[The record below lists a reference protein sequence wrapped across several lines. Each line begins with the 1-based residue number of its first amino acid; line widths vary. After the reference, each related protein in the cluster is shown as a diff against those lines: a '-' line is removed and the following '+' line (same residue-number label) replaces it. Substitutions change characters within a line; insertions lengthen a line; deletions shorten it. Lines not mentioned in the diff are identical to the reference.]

1 MKMAKVFSNI
11 ITAIDIGTTKICVL
25 IARKLS
31 NDQVEVLGIGRAPS
45 YGLNKGV
52 VVDIAKTVSS
62 IKQAVEEAQLMAECQ
77 IESAYIGISGAHIH
91 SFNSSGAVP
100 IKRSSV
106 SQEDIDAVLAAA
118 KAVPIEK
125 GQKVLHVLPQYFMV
139 DGQDKIENPMG
150 LHGVRLEVVVH
161 VITGSIASIQNLIKC
176 CEMIG
181 IKVQDI
187 VLEQLAS
194 ADGVLSLDERKLG
207 VGVLDIG
214 GGTSDFAVYQ
224 SGTIRFTKVIPIA
237 GNHFTNDLA
246 VGLRANITDAQR
258 IKHESGYVGFD
269 DTKLQDQLV
278 EVITAQG
285 NQTHIVDKSQ
295 VAFILQARAKEL
307 FMMVHHEI
315 QDNQL
320 RHFMVTGLVITGGGS
335 MLHGVQELAQHI
347 LSMPVRIGL
356 PKTEQIIPDS
366 LQNPIYA
373 TGYGLLMF
381 AVKSSKNGSMDSME
395 GPLVQKIFTRM
406 RSWVSD
412 FF

>member
-1 MKMAKVFSNI
+1 MAKVFSNI
-11 ITAIDIGTTKICVL
+11 IVAIDIGTTKICVL

-31 NDQVEVLGIGRAPS
+31 QDQVEVLGVGRAPS
-45 YGLNKGV
+45 YGLSKGV
-52 VVDIAKTVSS
+52 VVDIAKTVLS
-62 IKQAVEEAQLMAECQ
+62 IKQAVDEAQLMAECE
-77 IESAYIGISGAHIH
+77 IESAYIGISGSHIQ

-106 SQEDIDAVLAAA
+106 TQEDVDAVLAAA
-118 KAVPIEK
+118 KAVAIEK

-139 DGQDKIENPMG
+139 DGHDKIENPIG
-150 LHGVRLEVVVH
+150 LHGVRLDVVVH
-161 VITGSIASIQNLIKC
+161 VITGAIASIQNLVKC

-246 VGLRANITDAQR
+246 VGLRANINDAER
-258 IKHESGYVGFD
+258 IKHETGYVGFD
-269 DTKLQDQLV
+269 GAHEHDQV
-278 EVITAQG
+278 IEVMMAQG
-285 NQTHIVDKSQ
+285 TETKMVDAQHVSY
-295 VAFILQARAKEL
+295 ILQARAQEL
-307 FMMVHHEI
+307 FIMLQHEI
-315 QDNQL
+315 QENHL

-335 MLHGVQELAQHI
+335 LLSGIDELAKNI
-347 LSMPVRIGL
+347 LSMPVRIGM
-356 PKTEQIIPDS
+356 PKIGQTVPES
-366 LQNPIYA
+366 LQNPMYA

-381 AVKSSKNGSMDSME
+381 ALRSSKHNSMDSMQ
-395 GPLVQKIFTRM
+395 GSLVQKIFIRM
-406 RSWVSD
+406 KSWVSD

>member
-1 MKMAKVFSNI
+1 MAKVFSNI

-31 NDQVEVLGIGRAPS
+31 QDQVEILGVGRAPS
-45 YGLNKGV
+45 YGLSKGV

-62 IKQAVEEAQLMAECQ
+62 IKQAVDEAQLMAECE
-77 IESAYIGISGAHIH
+77 IESAYIGISGSHIQ

-106 SQEDIDAVLAAA
+106 AQEDIDAVLAAA

-139 DGQDKIENPMG
+139 DGQDKIENPIG
-150 LHGVRLEVVVH
+150 LYGVRLEVVVH

-176 CEMIG
+176 CEMVG

-224 SGTIRFTKVIPIA
+224 SGTIRFTKVVPIA

-246 VGLRANITDAQR
+246 VGLCANIADAER
-258 IKHESGYVGFD
+258 IKHQDGYVGFD
-269 DTKLQDQLV
+269 HEKIEGQV
-278 EVITAQG
+278 EVMTAQG
-285 NQTHIVDKSQ
+285 TGTRLVDKEH
-295 VAFILQARAKEL
+295 VAFILQARAQEL

-315 QDNQL
+315 QDNRL

-335 MLHGVQELAQHI
+335 LLQGIDDLAKNI
-347 LSMPVRIGL
+347 LSVPIRIGM
-356 PKTEQIIPDS
+356 PKTGQIIPDS

-381 AVKSSKNGSMDSME
+381 ALKSSKHGNMDSME
-395 GPLVQKIFTRM
+395 GPLVQKIFIRM
-406 RSWVSD
+406 KSWVSD

>member
-1 MKMAKVFSNI
+1 MAKVFSNI

-31 NDQVEVLGIGRAPS
+31 ADQVEVLGVGRAPS
-45 YGLNKGV
+45 HGLSKGV

-62 IKQAVEEAQLMAECQ
+62 IQQAVDEAQLMAECQ

-106 SQEDIDAVLAAA
+106 TQEDVDAVLASA

-125 GQKVLHVLPQYFMV
+125 GQKILHVLPQYFMV
-139 DGQDKIENPMG
+139 DGQDKIENPIG
-150 LHGVRLEVVVH
+150 LFGVRLEVVVH

-176 CEMIG
+176 CEMVG
-181 IKVQDI
+181 VKVQDI

-224 SGTIRFTKVIPIA
+224 SSTIRFTKVIPIA
-237 GNHFTNDLA
+237 GNLFTNDLA
-246 VGLRANITDAQR
+246 VGLCANIADAER
-258 IKHESGYVGFD
+258 IKHQDGYVGFD
-269 DTKLQDQLV
+269 HEKLQGQV
-278 EVITAQG
+278 EVMTAQG
-285 NQTHIVDKSQ
+285 NETKLVDRQ
-295 VAFILQARAKEL
+295 YVALILQARAHEL
-307 FMMVHHEI
+307 LMMVHHEI
-315 QDNQL
+315 QNNRL
-320 RHFMVTGLVITGGGS
+320 KHFLVTGLVITGGGS
-335 MLHGVQELAQHI
+335 LLEGIDELAKNI
-347 LSMPVRIGL
+347 LSMPIRIGM
-356 PKTEQIIPDS
+356 PKTGQIIPDS

-373 TGYGLLMF
+373 TGYGLLIF
-381 AVKSSKNGSMDSME
+381 ALKSSKYGNMESIE
-395 GPLVQKIFTRM
+395 GPLVQKIFMRM
-406 RSWVSD
+406 KSWVSD

>member
-1 MKMAKVFSNI
+1 MAKVFSNI

-31 NDQVEVLGIGRAPS
+31 DDQVEVLGVGRSPS
-45 YGLNKGV
+45 YGLSKGV

-62 IKQAVEEAQLMAECQ
+62 IKQAVDEAQLMAECEV
-77 IESAYIGISGAHIH
+77 ESTYIGISGAHIK

-100 IKRSSV
+100 IKRSAV
-106 SQEDIDAVLAAA
+106 TQEDIDTALAAA

-139 DGQDKIENPMG
+139 DGQDRIENPIG

-161 VITGSIASIQNLIKC
+161 VITGSVASIQNLVKC
-176 CEMIG
+176 CETIG
-181 IKVQDI
+181 LKVQDI

-194 ADGVLSLDERKLG
+194 ADGVLSLDERQLG

-214 GGTSDFAVYQ
+214 GGTSDFAIYQ
-224 SGTIRFTKVIPIA
+224 NGTIRFTKVVAIA

-246 VGLRANITDAQR
+246 VGLRANITDAER

-269 DTKLQDQLV
+269 DERLQGEGV
-278 EVITAQG
+278 EVVTAEG
-285 NQTHIVDKSQ
+285 NETRIVEKEHVSY
-295 VAFILQARAKEL
+295 ILQARAQEL
-307 FMMVHHEI
+307 FMMINHEL
-315 QDNQL
+315 QDSHL
-320 RHFMVTGLVITGGGS
+320 RRLMVTGLVITGGGS
-335 MLHGVQELAQHI
+335 LLKGIDEIAKNI
-347 LSMPVRIGL
+347 LSVPVRIGM
-356 PKTEQIIPDS
+356 PKSGQIIPDS

-373 TGYGLLMF
+373 TGYGLLIF
-381 AVKSSKNGSMDSME
+381 ALKSNKNNSMNSMQ
-395 GPLVQKIFTRM
+395 GPLVKKIFVRM
-406 RSWVSD
+406 KLWVSD

>member
-1 MKMAKVFSNI
+1 MSKVFSNI
-11 ITAIDIGTTKICVL
+11 IVSIDIGTTKICVL

-45 YGLNKGV
+45 HGLSRGV

-62 IKQAVEEAQLMAECQ
+62 IKQAVDEAQLMAECQ

-106 SQEDIDAVLAAA
+106 AQEDIDAVLAAA
-118 KAVPIEK
+118 KAVAIEK

-139 DGQDKIENPMG
+139 DGQEKIENPIG

-161 VITGSIASIQNLIKC
+161 VITGSIASIQNLITC
-176 CEMIG
+176 CQMVG

-207 VGVLDIG
+207 VAVLDIG

-224 SGTIRFTKVIPIA
+224 NGTIRFTKVIPIA

-246 VGLRANITDAQR
+246 VGLCANITDAQR
-258 IKHESGYVGFD
+258 IKHEDGYVGFD
-269 DTKLQDQLV
+269 HTHLQGQVV
-278 EVITAQG
+278 EVLTAQG
-285 NQTHIVDKSQ
+285 TATKLVRKEQI
-295 VAFILQARAKEL
+295 AFILQARAHEL
-307 FMMVHHEI
+307 FMMVAHEI
-315 QDNQL
+315 QQNQL

-335 MLHGVQELAQHI
+335 LLDGIDELAQDI
-347 LSMPVRIGL
+347 LTIPVRLGV
-356 PKTEQIIPDS
+356 PKTNQIIPDS

-373 TGYGLLMF
+373 TGYGLLLF
-381 AVKSSKNGSMDSME
+381 ALKSSKYGSMDSME
-395 GPLVQKIFTRM
+395 GPMVHRIFTRM
-406 RSWVSD
+406 KSWVSD

>member
-1 MKMAKVFSNI
+1 MAKVFSNI

-45 YGLNKGV
+45 YGLSKGV

-62 IKQAVEEAQLMAECQ
+62 IKQAVQEAQLMAECQ

-106 SQEDIDAVLAAA
+106 TQEDIDAVLAAA

-139 DGQDKIENPMG
+139 DGQDKIENPIG

-224 SGTIRFTKVIPIA
+224 NGTIRFTKVIPIA

-246 VGLRANITDAQR
+246 VGLRANIGDAQR
-258 IKHESGYVGFD
+258 IKHESGYVGYD
-269 DTKLQDQLV
+269 DEQLKDQLI
-278 EVITAQG
+278 EVMTAQG
-285 NQTHIVDKSQ
+285 TKTQMVDKSH
-295 VAFILQARAKEL
+295 VAFILQARAQEL

-315 QDNQL
+315 CDNQL

-335 MLHGVQELAQHI
+335 LLDGIEELAKNI

-381 AVKSSKNGSMDSME
+381 AIRSNKSGSMDSMQ

>member
-31 NDQVEVLGIGRAPS
+31 NDQVEVLGIGRS
-45 YGLNKGV
+45 ISHGLSKGV
-52 VVDIAKTVSS
+52 VVDIAKTVAS
-62 IKQAVEEAQLMAECQ
+62 IKQAVDEAQLMAECQ
-77 IESAYIGISGAHIH
+77 IESAYIGISGGHIH

-100 IKRSSV
+100 IKKSCV
-106 SQEDIDAVLAAA
+106 TQEDIEAVLAAA

-139 DGQDKIENPMG
+139 DGQEKIENPLG

-176 CEMIG
+176 CETIG

-224 SGTIRFTKVIPIA
+224 NGTIRFTKVIPIA
-237 GNHFTNDLA
+237 GNHFTHDLA
-246 VGLRANITDAQR
+246 VGLRANINDAQR
-258 IKHESGYVGFD
+258 IKHQEGYVGFNQER
-269 DTKLQDQLV
+269 LQGELI
-278 EVITAQG
+278 EVMSAQG
-285 NQTHIVDKSQ
+285 NETSHIEKSH
-295 VAFILQARAKEL
+295 VAFILQVRAQEL
-307 FMMVHHEI
+307 FMMVHHQI

-320 RHFMVTGLVITGGGS
+320 KHFMVTGLVITGGGS
-335 MLHGVQELAQHI
+335 LLAGIDDLARKI
-347 LSMPVRIGL
+347 LSMPVRLGT
-356 PKTEQIIPDS
+356 PKTEQIIPES
-366 LQNPIYA
+366 LQNPMYA

-381 AVKSSKNGSMDSME
+381 AVKSSYHNSMDNMQ
-395 GPLVQKIFTRM
+395 GPLVHKIFVRM
-406 RSWVSD
+406 KSWVSN

>member
-1 MKMAKVFSNI
+1 MAKVFSNI
-11 ITAIDIGTTKICVL
+11 IVAIDIGTTKICVL

-31 NDQVEVLGIGRAPS
+31 NDQVEVLGVGRAPS
-45 YGLNKGV
+45 HGLSKGV

-62 IKQAVEEAQLMAECQ
+62 IKQAVDEAQLMAECE
-77 IESAYIGISGAHIH
+77 IESAYIGISGSHIH

-100 IKRSSV
+100 IKRSAV
-106 SQEDIDAVLAAA
+106 TQEDIDAVLASA

-139 DGQDKIENPMG
+139 DGQDKIENPIG

-161 VITGSIASIQNLIKC
+161 VITGSIASIQNLVKC

-181 IKVQDI
+181 VKVQDI

-194 ADGVLSLDERKLG
+194 ADGVLSSDECKLG

-246 VGLRANITDAQR
+246 VGLRANIGNAER
-258 IKHESGYVGFD
+258 IKHEDGYVGFD
-269 DTKLQDQLV
+269 DAQLQDETI
-278 EVITAQG
+278 EVVTAQG
-285 NQTHIVDKSQ
+285 TETRLVDKQ
-295 VAFILQARAKEL
+295 RVAFILQARAQEL
-307 FMMVHHEI
+307 FMMIAHEI
-315 QDNQL
+315 QSNQL

-335 MLHGVQELAQHI
+335 LLSGIEELAKNI
-347 LSMPVRIGL
+347 LALPVRIGM
-356 PKTEQIIPDS
+356 PKTSQIIPDS

-381 AVKSSKNGSMDSME
+381 ALRSSKNRTMDSME
-395 GPLVQKIFTRM
+395 GPLVEKIFIRM
-406 RSWVSD
+406 KSWVSD

>member
-1 MKMAKVFSNI
+1 MAKVFSNI
-11 ITAIDIGTTKICVL
+11 IVAIDIGTTKICVL

-31 NDQVEVLGIGRAPS
+31 NDQVEVIGVGRAPS
-45 YGLNKGV
+45 YGLSKGV

-62 IKQAVEEAQLMAECQ
+62 IRQAVDEAELMAECEV
-77 IESAYIGISGAHIH
+77 ESAYIGISGAHIS

-100 IKRSSV
+100 IKRSAV
-106 SQEDIDAVLAAA
+106 AQDDIDAVLAVA

-125 GQKVLHVLPQYFMV
+125 GQKFLHVLPQYFMV
-139 DGQDKIENPMG
+139 DGQEKIENPIG

-161 VITGSIASIQNLIKC
+161 VITGSIASIQNLVKC
-176 CEMIG
+176 CEMVG

-246 VGLRANITDAQR
+246 VGLRANITDAER

-269 DTKLQDQLV
+269 DTLLEGKTV
-278 EVITAQG
+278 EVMTAQG
-285 NQTHIVDKSQ
+285 TETKIVDKQ
-295 VAFILQARAKEL
+295 HVAYILQARAQEL
-307 FMMVHHEI
+307 FMMISHEM
-315 QDNQL
+315 QDNKL
-320 RHFMVTGLVITGGGS
+320 NHFMVTGIVITGGGS
-335 MLHGVQELAQHI
+335 LLGGIEELAKNI
-347 LSMPVRIGL
+347 LNVPVRIGM
-356 PKTEQIIPDS
+356 PKTGRIIPDS

-381 AVKSSKNGSMDSME
+381 ALKSSKNGSMDSMQ
-395 GPLVQKIFTRM
+395 GPLVQKIFIRM
-406 RSWVSD
+406 KSWVFD

>member
-1 MKMAKVFSNI
+1 MAKGFSNI
-11 ITAIDIGTTKICVL
+11 IVAIDIGTTKICVL

-31 NDQVEVLGIGRAPS
+31 QDQVEILGVGRAPS
-45 YGLNKGV
+45 YGLSKGV

-62 IKQAVEEAQLMAECQ
+62 IQQAVDEAQLMAECE
-77 IESAYIGISGAHIH
+77 IESAYIGISGSHIQ

-100 IKRSSV
+100 IKRSAV
-106 SQEDIDAVLAAA
+106 TQEDIDAVLASA

-139 DGQDKIENPMG
+139 DGQEKIENPIG

-161 VITGSIASIQNLIKC
+161 VITGSIASIQNLVKC

-194 ADGVLSLDERKLG
+194 ADGVLSIDERKLG

-246 VGLRANITDAQR
+246 VGLRANISDAER
-258 IKHESGYVGFD
+258 IKHQNGYVGFD
-269 DTKLQDQLV
+269 DSQLQDEII
-278 EVITAQG
+278 EVMTAQG
-285 NQTHIVDKSQ
+285 TETKLVDKQ
-295 VAFILQARAKEL
+295 HVAFILQARAQEL
-307 FMMVHHEI
+307 FMMIAHEI

-335 MLHGVQELAQHI
+335 LLSGIEELAKNI
-347 LSMPVRIGL
+347 LAVPVRIGM
-356 PKTEQIIPDS
+356 PKTGQIIPDS

-381 AVKSSKNGSMDSME
+381 ALRSSKNGTMDSME
-395 GPLVQKIFTRM
+395 GPLVQKIFIRM

>member
-1 MKMAKVFSNI
+1 MAKVFSNI

-31 NDQVEVLGIGRAPS
+31 DDQVEVLGVGRSPS

-62 IKQAVEEAQLMAECQ
+62 IKQAVDEAQLMAECEV
-77 IESAYIGISGAHIH
+77 ESAYIGISGAHIQ

-100 IKRSSV
+100 IKRSAV
-106 SQEDIDAVLAAA
+106 TQEDIDAALEAAR
-118 KAVPIEK
+118 AVPIEK

-139 DGQDKIENPMG
+139 DGQDRVENPID

-161 VITGSIASIQNLIKC
+161 VITGSIASIQNLVKC

-181 IKVQDI
+181 LKVQDI

-214 GGTSDFAVYQ
+214 GGTSDFAIYQ
-224 SGTIRFTKVIPIA
+224 SGTIRFTKVIAIA

-246 VGLRANITDAQR
+246 VGLRANITDAER

-269 DTKLQDQLV
+269 DEQLQGESV
-278 EVITAQG
+278 EVMTAEG
-285 NQTHIVDKSQ
+285 NETRAVDKQ
-295 VAFILQARAKEL
+295 HVGYILQARAQEL
-307 FMMVHHEI
+307 FMMINHEL
-315 QDNQL
+315 QDSHL
-320 RHFMVTGLVITGGGS
+320 RRLMVTGLVVTGGGS
-335 MLHGVQELAQHI
+335 LLQGIDEIAKNI
-347 LSMPVRIGL
+347 LSVPVRIGM
-356 PKTEQIIPDS
+356 PKSGQIIPDS

-373 TGYGLLMF
+373 TGYGLLIF
-381 AVKSSKNGSMDSME
+381 ALKSNKNNSMNSMQ
-395 GPLVQKIFTRM
+395 GPLVKKIFVRM
-406 RSWVSD
+406 KSWVSD

>member
-1 MKMAKVFSNI
+1 MAKVFSNI
-11 ITAIDIGTTKICVL
+11 IVAIDIGTTKICVL

-31 NDQVEVLGIGRAPS
+31 HDQVEVLGVGRAPS
-45 YGLNKGV
+45 YGLSKGV

-62 IKQAVEEAQLMAECQ
+62 IKQAVDEAQLMAECE
-77 IESAYIGISGAHIH
+77 IESAYIGISGSHIQ

-100 IKRSSV
+100 IKRSAV
-106 SQEDIDAVLAAA
+106 TQEDIDAVLAAA
-118 KAVPIEK
+118 KAVAIEK

-139 DGQDKIENPMG
+139 DGQDKVENPIG
-150 LHGVRLEVVVH
+150 LHGVRLDVVVH
-161 VITGSIASIQNLIKC
+161 VITGSIASIQNLVKC

-224 SGTIRFTKVIPIA
+224 NGTIRFTKVIPIA

-246 VGLRANITDAQR
+246 VGLRANISDAER

-269 DTKLQDQLV
+269 DTQIEGKTV
-278 EVITAQG
+278 EVMTAQG
-285 NQTHIVDKSQ
+285 TETKVVDSQ
-295 VAFILQARAKEL
+295 HVAFILQARAQEL
-307 FMMVHHEI
+307 CMMVAHEM

-335 MLHGVQELAQHI
+335 LLSGIDELAKNI
-347 LSMPVRIGL
+347 LSVPVRIGM
-356 PKTEQIIPDS
+356 PTTGQVIPES

-381 AVKSSKNGSMDSME
+381 ALRSNKNNSMDSME
-395 GPLVQKIFTRM
+395 GPLIQKIFIRM

>member
-1 MKMAKVFSNI
+1 MAKVFSNI
-11 ITAIDIGTTKICVL
+11 IVAIDIGTTKICVL
-25 IARKLS
+25 IARKIS
-31 NDQVEVLGIGRAPS
+31 NDQVEILGVGRAPS

-62 IKQAVEEAQLMAECQ
+62 IKQAVDEAQLMAECE
-77 IESAYIGISGAHIH
+77 IESAYIGISGSHIQ

-106 SQEDIDAVLAAA
+106 TQEDIDAVLAAA
-118 KAVPIEK
+118 KAVAIEK

-139 DGQDKIENPMG
+139 DGQDKVENPIG
-150 LHGVRLEVVVH
+150 LHGVRLDVVVH

-194 ADGVLSLDERKLG
+194 ADGVLSIDERKLG

-224 SGTIRFTKVIPIA
+224 NGTIRFTKVIPIA

-246 VGLRANITDAQR
+246 VGLRANISDAQR
-258 IKHESGYVGFD
+258 IKHEVGYVGFD
-269 DTKLQDQLV
+269 DAHLEGESV
-278 EVITAQG
+278 EVMTAQG
-285 NQTHIVDKSQ
+285 TEMKLVDKQ
-295 VAFILQARAKEL
+295 QIAFILQARAQEL
-307 FMMVHHEI
+307 CMMIAHEM

-335 MLHGVQELAQHI
+335 LLHGIDELAQNV
-347 LSMPVRIGL
+347 LSLPVRIGM
-356 PKTEQIIPDS
+356 PTTGQIIPES

-381 AVKSSKNGSMDSME
+381 ALRSKKHASMDSME
-395 GPLVQKIFTRM
+395 GPLIQKIFIRM
-406 RSWVSD
+406 KSWVSD

>member
-1 MKMAKVFSNI
+1 MAKVFSNI
-11 ITAIDIGTTKICVL
+11 IVAIDIGTTKICVL
-25 IARKLS
+25 IARKIS
-31 NDQVEVLGIGRAPS
+31 HDQVEVLGVGRAPS
-45 YGLNKGV
+45 YGLSKGV

-62 IKQAVEEAQLMAECQ
+62 IKQAVDEAQLMAECE
-77 IESAYIGISGAHIH
+77 IESAYIGISGSHIQ

-100 IKRSSV
+100 IKRSAV
-106 SQEDIDAVLAAA
+106 AQDDIDAVLAAA
-118 KAVPIEK
+118 KAVAIEK

-139 DGQDKIENPMG
+139 DGQDKVENPIG
-150 LHGVRLEVVVH
+150 LHGVRLDVVVH

-224 SGTIRFTKVIPIA
+224 NGTIRFTKVIPIA

-246 VGLRANITDAQR
+246 VGLRANISDAER

-269 DTKLQDQLV
+269 DSQLQDEVV
-278 EVITAQG
+278 EVMTAQG
-285 NQTHIVDKSQ
+285 TETKLVDSQHI
-295 VAFILQARAKEL
+295 AFILQARAQEL
-307 FMMVHHEI
+307 CMMVAHEM

-335 MLHGVQELAQHI
+335 LLRGIDELAKNI
-347 LSMPVRIGL
+347 LSVPVRIGM
-356 PKTEQIIPDS
+356 PTTGQVIPES

-381 AVKSSKNGSMDSME
+381 ALRSKKHNSMDSME
-395 GPLVQKIFTRM
+395 GPLIQKIFTRM
-406 RSWVSD
+406 KSWVSD

>member
-1 MKMAKVFSNI
+1 MAKVFSNI

-31 NDQVEVLGIGRAPS
+31 HDQVEILGIGRAPS
-45 YGLNKGV
+45 YGLSKGV

-62 IKQAVEEAQLMAECQ
+62 IRQAVDEAQLMAECQ

-106 SQEDIDAVLAAA
+106 TQEDIDTVLAAA
-118 KAVPIEK
+118 KAVSIEK

-139 DGQDKIENPMG
+139 DGQDRIENPIG

-176 CEMIG
+176 CQMVG
-181 IKVQDI
+181 VKVQDI

-224 SGTIRFTKVIPIA
+224 NGTIRFTKVIPLA

-269 DTKLQDQLV
+269 GQELEGQQV
-278 EVITAQG
+278 QVVAAQG
-285 NQTHIVDKSQ
+285 GQTYMVDKSRI
-295 VAFILQARAKEL
+295 AFILHARAQEL
-307 FMMVHHEI
+307 FMMVQHEI
-315 QDNQL
+315 QTNQL
-320 RHFMVTGLVITGGGS
+320 SHFMVTGLVITGGGS
-335 MLHGVQELAQHI
+335 LLCGVDELAKNI
-347 LSMPVRIGL
+347 LSMPIRIGL
-356 PKTEQIIPDS
+356 PKTAQTIPDS

-381 AVKSSKNGSMDSME
+381 AVRSSKHNSMDSMQ
-395 GPLVQKIFTRM
+395 GPLIHKIFMRM
-406 RSWVSD
+406 RSWVGD

>member
-1 MKMAKVFSNI
+1 MGKVFSNI

-31 NDQVEVLGIGRAPS
+31 HDKVEILGVGRAPS

-62 IKQAVEEAQLMAECQ
+62 IKQAVDEAQLMAECEV
-77 IESAYIGISGAHIH
+77 ESAYIGISGSHIQ

-100 IKRSSV
+100 IKRTAV
-106 SQEDIDAVLAAA
+106 TQEDIDMVLASA
-118 KAVPIEK
+118 KAVQIEK

-139 DGQDKIENPMG
+139 DGQDKIENPIG

-161 VITGSIASIQNLIKC
+161 LITGSIASIQNLVKC
-176 CEMIG
+176 CEMVG

-194 ADGVLSLDERKLG
+194 ADGVLSRDERQLG

-224 SGTIRFTKVIPIA
+224 NGTIRFTKVIPIA

-246 VGLRANITDAQR
+246 VGLRANIGDAER
-258 IKHESGYVGFD
+258 IKRENGYVGFD
-269 DTKLQDQLV
+269 TQKTEGSV
-278 EVITAQG
+278 EVMMAQG
-285 NQTHIVDKSQ
+285 NQTQQASKQHIS
-295 VAFILQARAKEL
+295 FILQSRAQELL
-307 FMMVHHEI
+307 FMINHEL
-315 QDNQL
+315 QSSDL
-320 RHFMVTGLVITGGGS
+320 HHFMTTGLVITGGGS
-335 MLHGVQELAQHI
+335 LLQGLDELAQNI
-347 LSMPVRIGL
+347 LSLPVRIGM
-356 PKTEQIIPDS
+356 PKTDQVIPDS

-373 TGYGLLMF
+373 TGYGLLIF
-381 AVKSSKNGSMDSME
+381 ALKSSKSMSMDSLQ
-395 GPLVQKIFTRM
+395 GPLVQKIFIRM
-406 RSWVSD
+406 KSWVSD

>member
-1 MKMAKVFSNI
+1 MTKTFSNI
-11 ITAIDIGTTKICVL
+11 IVSIDIGTTKICVL
-25 IARKLS
+25 IARKIS

-45 YGLNKGV
+45 HGLSKGV

-62 IKQAVEEAQLMAECQ
+62 IKQAVDEAQLMAECE
-77 IESAYIGISGAHIH
+77 IESAYIGVSGAHIQ

-106 SQEDIDAVLAAA
+106 GQDDIEAVLAAA

-125 GQKVLHVLPQYFMV
+125 GQKILHVLPQYFMV
-139 DGQDKIENPMG
+139 DGQEKIENPIG

-176 CEMIG
+176 CEMVG

-194 ADGVLSLDERKLG
+194 ADGVLSLDEQRLG

-214 GGTSDFAVYQ
+214 GGTSDFAIYQ
-224 SGTIRFTKVIPIA
+224 QGTIRFTKVIPVA

-246 VGLRANITDAQR
+246 VGLCANINDAQR

-269 DTKLQDQLV
+269 HTYLQGQSV
-278 EVITAQG
+278 EVMTAQG
-285 NQTHIVDKSQ
+285 IQTKLVDREQ
-295 VAFILQARAKEL
+295 IAFILQARAQEL
-307 FMMVHHEI
+307 FMMIHHEI
-315 QDNQL
+315 YTNQL

-335 MLHGVQELAQHI
+335 LLHGIDQLAQHI
-347 LSMPVRIGL
+347 LSIPVRIGI
-356 PKTEQIIPDS
+356 PKINQSIPDS
-366 LQNPIYA
+366 LQNPMYA

-381 AVKSSKNGSMDSME
+381 ALKSNKNGSMNAME
-395 GPLVQKIFTRM
+395 GPLVHKIFIRM